1 MPSSASGDEEACRT
15 VVAAQR
21 AYTVGGGW
29 DCTSN
34 KATYARVTFAV
45 GMPLRRCEGDCW
57 SDADDEELEEFA
69 VLTLMPRLHKLRD
82 KLHDGESWKEADYDM
97 VFDGGWII
105 DYYLANDQQKL
116 LIAVIIVLIVL
127 ILQTKSVWIACC
139 GLFEIVISFP
149 IGLFV
154 WVVIMRQDYVTYL
167 MYNGVFIIL
176 GIGCDDIFVLMDAW
190 KQSAMHPSRE
200 VRESL
205 LLRFTWAY
213 NRAASAMLAT
223 SVTTCAAFVAC
234 AVSPIW
240 DIQCLES

>member
-1 MPSSASGDEEACRT
+1 M
-15 VVAAQR
+15 
-21 AYTVGGGW
+21 
-29 DCTSN
+29 
-34 KATYARVTFAV
+34 
-45 GMPLRRCEGDCW
+45 
-57 SDADDEELEEFA
+57 
-69 VLTLMPRLHKLRD
+69 MPRLHKLRT
-82 KLHDGESWKEADYDM
+82 KLHDGANFKEADYDL
-97 VFDGGWII
+97 VFDGACYFI
-105 DYYLANDQQKL
+105 DYYLRNDQFKL
-116 LIAVIIVLIVL
+116 VIAVIIVLIVL
-127 ILQTKSVWIACC
+127 IFQTKSVWIACC

-176 GIGCDDIFVLMDAW
+176 GIGCDDIFVLMDAF

-200 VRESL
+200 GRESL

-223 SVTTCAAFVAC
+223 SVAC

-240 DIQCLES
+240 DIQCFGVVAAVMVFADYLLVITFLPAACIVRERYFPQCCRDCCTRDCC

>member
-1 MPSSASGDEEACRT
+1 M
-15 VVAAQR
+15 
-21 AYTVGGGW
+21 
-29 DCTSN
+29 
-34 KATYARVTFAV
+34 
-45 GMPLRRCEGDCW
+45 
-57 SDADDEELEEFA
+57 
-69 VLTLMPRLHKLRD
+69 
-82 KLHDGESWKEADYDM
+82 
-97 VFDGGWII
+97 II
-105 DYYLANDQQKL
+105 EYYLGNDQQKL
-116 LIAVIIVLIVL
+116 VIAVIIVLIVL
-127 ILQTKSVWIACC
+127 IFQTGSVWIACC

-154 WVVIMRQDYVTYL
+154 WVVIMQQDYVTYL

-190 KQSAMHPSRE
+190 KQSAMHPARE

-240 DIQCLES
+240 DIQCFGVVSAVMVFGRLPVSHHVPAGGLHRARKVLPATVQGLRHEEVSLCTCGCRAVLRR